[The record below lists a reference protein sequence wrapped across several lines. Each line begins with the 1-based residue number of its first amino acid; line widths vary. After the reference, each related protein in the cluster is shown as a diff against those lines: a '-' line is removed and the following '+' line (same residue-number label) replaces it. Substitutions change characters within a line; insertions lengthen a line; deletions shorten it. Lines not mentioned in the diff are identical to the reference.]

1 MAIVTISSK
10 YQVVIPKPVRRKLG
24 MRPGQKLWVVEEN
37 GHVTLVPVPDDPIEY
52 LCGIAEGE
60 PSMTQA
66 LLEERARDLEHE

>member
-10 YQVVIPKPVRRKLG
+10 YQVVIPKDLRKKLKI
-24 MRPGQKLWVVEEN
+24 RAGQKVSAVEEN
-37 GHVTLVPVPDDPIEY
+37 GHVALVPVPDDPIEY
-52 LCGIAEGE
+52 LCGAAEGE